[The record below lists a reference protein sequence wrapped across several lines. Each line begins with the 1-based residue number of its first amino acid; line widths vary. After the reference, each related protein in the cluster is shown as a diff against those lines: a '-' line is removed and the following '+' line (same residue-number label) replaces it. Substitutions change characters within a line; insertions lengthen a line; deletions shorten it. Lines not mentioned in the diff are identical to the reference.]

1 MKHQFE
7 DSGDDYDMDL
17 HNNGRG
23 RIIFL
28 GDGTEV
34 LTDGNEEDDKTTDI
48 QNDSDLSA
56 QEEQNRK
63 EREETPGPES
73 HQPTDQP
80 NHDTMDIDDSRSP
93 PAADDKTDVIATVD
107 APPNA
112 IPETALPD
120 KLVNPPAAGT

>member
-48 QNDSDLSA
+48 QNDGGLSA

-73 HQPTDQP
+73 HQSTDQS

-93 PAADDKTDVIATVD
+93 PAAAGEKDVIATVD
-107 APPNA
+107 APANA